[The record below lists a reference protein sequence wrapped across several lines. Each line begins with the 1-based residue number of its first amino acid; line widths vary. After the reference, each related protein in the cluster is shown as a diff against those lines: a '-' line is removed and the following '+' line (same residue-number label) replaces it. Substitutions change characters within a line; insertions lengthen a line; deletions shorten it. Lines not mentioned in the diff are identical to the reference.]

1 MMACLGGHEE
11 CVIRLLESGAD
22 RYVKN
27 RIGKTA
33 AAMCG
38 FVGMKNTHR
47 IINTWI
53 DDIEM
58 NLEIVMNVNRMQSEK
73 VKRFLCHPNCLP
85 ISVLQRIDSLLSF
98 GISMDS
104 LRKLSVCLRKACV
117 NEGEFPIALRYQL
130 ISSVISQL
138 VKNLTPRKL
147 QKKILKNKHIYSK
160 FLGKVFHKLIHVYK
174 RIISAEII
182 LDSCNALSNRGE
194 TESLKRAVMTGHAEL
209 VTAVR

>member
-11 CVIRLLESGAD
+11 CVNRLLESGAD

-58 NLEIVMNVNRMQSEK
+58 NLENVMNVNQMQSEK

-130 ISSVISQL
+130 ISSVISLL

-160 FLGKVFHKLIHVYK
+160 FLGKVIHKLIRVYK

>member
-58 NLEIVMNVNRMQSEK
+58 NLENVMNVNRMQSEK

-85 ISVLQRIDSLLSF
+85 ISVLQRIDSLLSS

-130 ISSVISQL
+130 ISSVISL
-138 VKNLTPRKL
+138 LIKNLTPRKL

-160 FLGKVFHKLIHVYK
+160 FLGKVFHKLIHVYR

>member
-1 MMACLGGHEE
+1 MMTCLGGHEE

-22 RYVKN
+22 RYLKN

-53 DDIEM
+53 DDVEM
-58 NLEIVMNVNRMQSEK
+58 NLENIMNVNRVQSAK

-85 ISVLQRIDSLLSF
+85 ISVLQRVDALLAC

-104 LRKLSVCLRKACV
+104 LRYHRKCCA
-117 NEGEFPIALRYQL
+117 
-130 ISSVISQL
+130 
-138 VKNLTPRKL
+138 VK
-147 QKKILKNKHIYSK
+147 
-160 FLGKVFHKLIHVYK
+160 
-174 RIISAEII
+174 
-182 LDSCNALSNRGE
+182 
-194 TESLKRAVMTGHAEL
+194 
-209 VTAVR
+209 

>member
-22 RYVKN
+22 RYLKN

-58 NLEIVMNVNRMQSEK
+58 NLENVININQSGK

-85 ISVLQRIDSLLSF
+85 ISVLQRIDDLLSC

-104 LRKLSVCLRKACV
+104 LRKLSICLRKACV

-130 ISSVISQL
+130 ISSVISL
-138 VKNLTPRKL
+138 LIKNSTPRKL

-160 FLGKVFHKLIHVYK
+160 SQLWKAILDFQSTFIL
-174 RIISAEII
+174 AEII

>member
-22 RYVKN
+22 RYLKN

-58 NLEIVMNVNRMQSEK
+58 NLENVININQSGK

-85 ISVLQRIDSLLSF
+85 ISVLQRIDDLLSC

-104 LRKLSVCLRKACV
+104 LRKLSICLRKACV

-130 ISSVISQL
+130 ISSVISL
-138 VKNLTPRKL
+138 LNSTPRKL

-160 FLGKVFHKLIHVYK
+160 SQLWKAILDFQSTFIL
-174 RIISAEII
+174 AEII

>member
-22 RYVKN
+22 RYLKN

-58 NLEIVMNVNRMQSEK
+58 NLENVMNINRMQSGK

-85 ISVLQRIDSLLSF
+85 ISVLQRIDDLLSCD
-98 GISMDS
+98 ISMDS
-104 LRKLSVCLRKACV
+104 LRKLSICLRKACV

-130 ISSVISQL
+130 ISSVINL
-138 VKNLTPRKL
+138 LIKNSTPRKL

-160 FLGKVFHKLIHVYK
+160 SQLGK
-174 RIISAEII
+174 AI
-182 LDSCNALSNRGE
+182 LNFQSTN
-194 TESLKRAVMTGHAEL
+194 
-209 VTAVR
+209 

>member
-73 VKRFLCHPNCLP
+73 IKRFLCHPNCLP

>member
-53 DDIEM
+53 DDIEI
-58 NLEIVMNVNRMQSEK
+58 NLENIMSVNRVQIGK

-85 ISVLQRIDSLLSF
+85 ISVLQRIDSLLLS
-98 GISMDS
+98 GISMES
-104 LRKLSVCLRKACV
+104 LR
-117 NEGEFPIALRYQL
+117 
-130 ISSVISQL
+130 
-138 VKNLTPRKL
+138 
-147 QKKILKNKHIYSK
+147 YSK
-160 FLGKVFHKLIHVYK
+160 FSMY
-174 RIISAEII
+174 RINIKF
-182 LDSCNALSNRGE
+182 L
-194 TESLKRAVMTGHAEL
+194 
-209 VTAVR
+209 

>member
-1 MMACLGGHEE
+1 
-11 CVIRLLESGAD
+11 
-22 RYVKN
+22 
-27 RIGKTA
+27 
-33 AAMCG
+33 
-38 FVGMKNTHR
+38 
-47 IINTWI
+47 
-53 DDIEM
+53 
-58 NLEIVMNVNRMQSEK
+58 MQSEK

-85 ISVLQRIDSLLSF
+85 ISVLQRIDSLLSC

-104 LRKLSVCLRKACV
+104 LRKLSVSLRKACV

-130 ISSVISQL
+130 ISSVISL
-138 VKNLTPRKL
+138 LIKNLTPRKL

-160 FLGKVFHKLIHVYK
+160 FLGKVFHKLIHIYR